1 VATPPPQLASAALVV
16 AHPDDEALWFSSVAG
31 RVKKLVIA
39 YEDCETLPELGAAR
53 SAARAGYPLPSA
65 RFLGHA
71 EPCSLDWVDWTTA
84 RATPYGMALN
94 RPGAAHA
101 EERYRAAFDA
111 LRRELARELTGVTRV
126 FTHNPWGEYGH
137 PDHVQVSSV
146 VRSLASE
153 LGFDVCFS
161 SYVAPRSLGFAAAFL
176 PQLHCDCVLAT
187 DEALAERL
195 KAHYVAHGAW
205 TWHPDYR
212 PPAEEAFLVPAATP
226 PSEAEH
232 LPLHCLMTT

>member
-1 VATPPPQLASAALVV
+1 VALESEPFASSALVV
-16 AHPDDEALWFSSVAG
+16 AHPDDEALWFSSVTG
-31 RVKKLVIA
+31 RVAKVVLA
-39 YEDCETLPELGAAR
+39 YEACDSLPELGPAR
-53 SAARAGYPLPSA
+53 SAARTSYPLPTG
-65 RFLGHA
+65 RFLRHG
-71 EPCSLDWVDWTTA
+71 EPCSLDWVDWATA
-84 RATPYGMALN
+84 SATPYGMALN
-94 RPGAAHA
+94 RPFAARA

-111 LRRELARELTGVTRV
+111 LRQDLARELTGVTRV

-146 VRSLASE
+146 VWSLARE
-153 LGFDVCFS
+153 LGFGVRFS

-176 PQLHCDCVLAT
+176 PRLRSDGVRAT
-187 DEALAERL
+187 DGALAERL
-195 KAHYVAHGAW
+195 KAHYVAHGCW

-212 PPAEEAFLVPAATP
+212 PPREEAFLAPAETP